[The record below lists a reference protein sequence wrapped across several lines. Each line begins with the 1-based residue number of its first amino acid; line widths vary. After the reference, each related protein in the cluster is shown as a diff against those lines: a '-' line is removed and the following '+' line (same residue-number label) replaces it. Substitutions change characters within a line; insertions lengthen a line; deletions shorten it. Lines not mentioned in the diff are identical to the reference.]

1 MPKIVDHELQREK
14 VAQAAW
20 RVIQK
25 QGIEQASVRK
35 IAEEAGVSVGS
46 MRHYFN
52 SQSELYAYSMR
63 LVSKRVYKRMEQI
76 TPTGNMMEDA
86 TAYVE
91 QILPLHEE
99 TRLEMEVWLAFVAKS
114 LSDPSLSEL
123 RIQVDNELRQM
134 FRMLIRALIDSG
146 TIRFDHDEDVE
157 LEVER
162 TYALVDGLAIHAIER
177 PEIMTPE
184 KVKAVLRHHLSSL

>member
-25 QGIEQASVRK
+25 HGIEQASVRK
-35 IAEEAGVSVGS
+35 IADEAGVSAGS

-63 LVSKRVYKRMEQI
+63 LVSKRVNKRIEQM
-76 TPTGNMMEDA
+76 TPTGNIMEDA
-86 TAYVE
+86 ALYVE

-99 TRLEMEVWLAFVAKS
+99 TSLEMEVWLAFVVKS

-123 RIQVDNELRQM
+123 RNQVDDELRQM
-134 FRMLIRALIDSG
+134 FRILTRALIDSG
-146 TIRFDHDEDVE
+146 AIRSVPDED
-157 LEVER
+157 LEIER
-162 TYALVDGLAIHAIER
+162 MYALVDGLAIHAIQR
-177 PEIMTPE
+177 PEVMPAE